1 MADFPPALRAGSG
14 FAQTAPV
21 RAPAKKSAPAKSAP
35 KTVAQKDPPA
45 PTQWPVEALT
55 VEGNRNYTREQV
67 LAVAGLKVGQLAG
80 KPEFEAA
87 RDRLTASGVFE
98 TVGYKFEPGPN
109 KEGFVA
115 SFQVT
120 EVEPTYPIR
129 FEELGVPEKEI
140 ETLLHAKD
148 PLYVSAK
155 LPATKPLI
163 DRYTNWI
170 QEFLASK
177 GLTEKIAGKVTQL
190 SADQFAIVFRPAR
203 NLPAVAQV
211 TFQGNQV
218 MSQTV
223 LREAVHGT
231 AIGSPYTESG
241 FRDLLNSSLRPL
253 YEQRGRVRV
262 SFPEVRAEPVN
273 DVEGVHVFVKIDEGQ
288 SYELGKV
295 AIAGPSPVDPA
306 SLIKTGDFKT
316 GDVANFDRVHDG
328 LDKIRKAVRRAG
340 YLDVKVTSDRSI
352 DDAKKTVD
360 VAVHIE
366 RRRAVHHGQADHRGA
381 GPQRRGRDPAHLD
394 HEGRQDAEP
403 RVSRSLPQSDQGR
416 GALRGTRRDQ
426 SGPEGGREKAHGG
439 CHAEL
444 QGGGPHQDA
453 GAARGPRRRRSL
465 SPLSPSAALLVID
478 VQQAIDHPS
487 WGERNNP
494 QAESNIAALLAA
506 WRTTGRPIYHVRHD
520 STEPQSHYRPGQP
533 GHEFKPEAMPRA
545 GEPVVAKRTNSAF
558 IGTDLESRLR
568 AAGVETLI
576 VAGVI
581 TNNSVEAT
589 VRMAGNLGFATFVV
603 EDACFTF
610 GRKDWAGTWRTAAEV
625 HAMSLANLAGEYATV
640 VTTAAILEAL
650 GPRAWT

>member
-1 MADFPPALRAGSG
+1 MKVWPIFLLLCAPG
-14 FAQTAPV
+14 FAQTPPAQTAPA
-21 RAPAKKSAPAKSAP
+21 RAPAKKAPAKSAP
-35 KTVAQKDPPA
+35 KTVTQKDPPA

-120 EVEPTYPIR
+120 EVEPTYAIR
-129 FEELGVPEKEI
+129 FEDLGVPEKEI
-140 ETLLHAKD
+140 EGVLHAKD

-218 MSQTV
+218 MSQAV
-223 LREAVHGT
+223 LREAIHGT

-241 FRDLLNSSLRPL
+241 FRELLNSSLRPL

-262 SFPEVRAEPVN
+262 SFPEVRAETVN

-295 AIAGPSPVDPA
+295 AIVGPSPVDPA

-328 LDKIRKAVRRAG
+328 LEKIRKAVRRAG
-340 YLDVKVTSDRSI
+340 YLDVKVTSDRSM

-366 RRRAVHHGQADHRGA
+366 AGAQYTMGKLAIVGLDLNGEAEILRIWIMKEGKTLNPEYPDHFLNRIKEEALFEGLGETKADLKVDEKKHTADVTLNFKAEDPTKTPGRRA
-381 GPQRRGRDPAHLD
+381 
-394 HEGRQDAEP
+394 
-403 RVSRSLPQSDQGR
+403 GR
-416 GALRGTRRDQ
+416 G
-426 SGPEGGREKAHGG
+426 GGDR
-439 CHAEL
+439 
-444 QGGGPHQDA
+444 
-453 GAARGPRRRRSL
+453 
-465 SPLSPSAALLVID
+465 
-478 VQQAIDHPS
+478 
-487 WGERNNP
+487 
-494 QAESNIAALLAA
+494 
-506 WRTTGRPIYHVRHD
+506 
-520 STEPQSHYRPGQP
+520 
-533 GHEFKPEAMPRA
+533 
-545 GEPVVAKRTNSAF
+545 
-558 IGTDLESRLR
+558 
-568 AAGVETLI
+568 
-576 VAGVI
+576 
-581 TNNSVEAT
+581 
-589 VRMAGNLGFATFVV
+589 
-603 EDACFTF
+603 
-610 GRKDWAGTWRTAAEV
+610 
-625 HAMSLANLAGEYATV
+625 
-640 VTTAAILEAL
+640 
-650 GPRAWT
+650 